1 MSWNVVVL
9 PEVYS
14 DLGAAVGWYESKQEG
29 LGARFIN
36 EVLDLWTELEINPLL
51 NSKRHPSRNVRWRYP
66 KRFPYKVIYIVDENT
81 ESVVV
86 AAVLHAARHEK
97 ALMKRIQGK

>member
-14 DLGAAVGWYESKQEG
+14 DLDAAVGWYESKQEG

-36 EVLDLWTELEINPLL
+36 EVLDL
-51 NSKRHPSRNVRWRYP
+51 
-66 KRFPYKVIYIVDENT
+66 
-81 ESVVV
+81 
-86 AAVLHAARHEK
+86 
-97 ALMKRIQGK
+97 